1 MPTPANPPGSGGYIH
16 EETAKDWERWVKL
29 AERNRAMKK
38 KKDESRK
45 AQELRRKAEELLNSW
60 MLDAEKLAPV
70 EMVNLLYELQVH
82 QIELEMQN

>member
-1 MPTPANPPGSGGYIH
+1 
-16 EETAKDWERWVKL
+16 
-29 AERNRAMKK
+29 MKK